1 MTEFMGWTIK
11 TKIMARTGAI
21 IYLATKAGALPGLT
35 AWTMAQMQ
43 SLIEAKEAK

>member
-11 TKIMARTGAI
+11 TKIMTATRTI

-35 AWTMAQMQ
+35 AWTMEQMKT
-43 SLIEAKEAK
+43 LIAAREAK